1 MLLGAACVAGFGIH
15 ASREVL
21 LPILFGFLFA
31 TAAQPLVN
39 LLERLRVPSALAI
52 AGGLV
57 GMLLIFIAGSGTVL
71 WGVLDIAREMPRY
84 QRAITSAQ
92 LDLTG
97 FFASHGLTQ
106 LAFFV
111 QGQRFSDWGAAD
123 VGGIVDI
130 ATQLI
135 AFATLAGLVA
145 FFGLLERESLVR
157 RLSWGRGNGESWS
170 RILADTQRYLGIKTV
185 TSAITGLLAAAVCI
199 AADLPNPA
207 LWGAIAFWLNYVP
220 VVGSILASIP
230 PLVVSLASQPGDVTL
245 GVLIGYLAI
254 NFAIGNYLEPRW
266 QGAAAGL
273 SPLGVVLSIA
283 AWGGLLG
290 PLGALLAIPLTMSIK
305 IGCFHTRDL
314 SWLARLLGG
323 VQASSP
329 PARPET
335 PAEIETLLPA
345 RASLFS

>member
-1 MLLGAACVAGFGIH
+1 MPPGDTMVPQDSSTRQASSIPSSGRGTHAVMLLGAACVAGFGIH

-57 GMLLIFIAGSGTVL
+57 GMLLIFIGGSGTVL
-71 WGVLDIAREMPRY
+71 WG
-84 QRAITSAQ
+84 
-92 LDLTG
+92 G
-97 FFASHGLTQ
+97 
-106 LAFFV
+106 
-111 QGQRFSDWGAAD
+111 
-123 VGGIVDI
+123 
-130 ATQLI
+130 
-135 AFATLAGLVA
+135 A

-185 TSAITGLLAAAVCI
+185 TSALTGLLAAAVCI

-329 PARPET
+329 PGRPET
-335 PAEIETLLPA
+335 PAEVETLLPA